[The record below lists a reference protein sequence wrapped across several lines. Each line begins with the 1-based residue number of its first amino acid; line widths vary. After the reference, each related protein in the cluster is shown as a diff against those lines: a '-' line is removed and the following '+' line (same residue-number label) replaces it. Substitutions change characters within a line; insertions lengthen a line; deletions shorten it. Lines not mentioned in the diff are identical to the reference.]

1 MTPARDDARRDAK
14 RISASLT
21 DPRIIDP
28 RQELVRHD
36 DLSEAEMAQ
45 ILRLLTAM
53 REWREADQR
62 LSFESRTH
70 MKLNETD
77 MRALR
82 YIIASMNADVPVTAG
97 ALSDHLHISTA
108 STTKLLDRLERAGHV
123 VRRPHPTDRRAVTV
137 EITPETHREVRRTMG
152 LQHARRF
159 EVVRS
164 LSPDDRDTV
173 TRFLRDLSATTLASV
188 PAAASDDPA
197 ADPAQDSGTDS
208 EATPASDSA
217 AGSGARRG

>member
-1 MTPARDDARRDAK
+1 MTPARDDARRDAR

-36 DLSEAEMAQ
+36 DLSEDELAQ
-45 ILRLLTAM
+45 IIRLLAAM

-82 YIIASMNADVPVTAG
+82 YIIASMNSDVPVTAG

-159 EVVRS
+159 EVVRA
-164 LSPDDRDTV
+164 LTPQDRDTV
-173 TRFLRDLSATTLASV
+173 TRFLHALSETTLTSV
-188 PAAASDDPA
+188 AAPVTDPDSAPSAAAPL
-197 ADPAQDSGTDS
+197 G
-208 EATPASDSA
+208 
-217 AGSGARRG
+217 

>member
-1 MTPARDDARRDAK
+1 MTPARDDARRDAR

-21 DPRIIDP
+21 DPRVIDP

-36 DLSEAEMAQ
+36 DLSEEELAQ
-45 ILRLLTAM
+45 IVRLLAAM
-53 REWREADQR
+53 REWRDADQR

-164 LSPDDRDTV
+164 LSPQDRDTV
-173 TRFLRDLSATTLASV
+173 TRFLRDLSETTLASV
-188 PAAASDDPA
+188 PAAGSGDPETA
-197 ADPAQDSGTDS
+197 AQDSDPHS
-208 EATPASDSA
+208 AAASD
-217 AGSGARRG
+217 ARRG

>member
-1 MTPARDDARRDAK
+1 MTPARNDAHTDARRDAR

-36 DLSEAEMAQ
+36 DLSEEELAQ
-45 ILRLLTAM
+45 IVRVLTAM

-62 LSFESRTH
+62 LSFASRTH

-82 YIIASMNADVPVTAG
+82 YIIASMNSGVPVTAG

-123 VRRPHPTDRRAVTV
+123 ERRPHPTDRRAVTV

-164 LSPDDRDTV
+164 LTPQDRDTV
-173 TRFLRDLSATTLASV
+173 TRFLQDLSATTLAQ
-188 PAAASDDPA
+188 AA
-197 ADPAQDSGTDS
+197 
-208 EATPASDSA
+208 EPASASA
-217 AGSGARRG
+217 SASAELDGHRPSSGD

>member
-1 MTPARDDARRDAK
+1 MTPARDDARRDAR

-36 DLSEAEMAQ
+36 DLSEDELAQ
-45 ILRLLTAM
+45 IIRLLAAM

-82 YIIASMNADVPVTAG
+82 YIIASMNSDVPVTAG

-159 EVVRS
+159 EVARA
-164 LSPDDRDTV
+164 LSAHDRDIV
-173 TRFLRDLSATTLASV
+173 TQFLQDLSATTLAAV
-188 PAAASDDPA
+188 PAPA
-197 ADPAQDSGTDS
+197 NGPALADPPAPADP
-208 EATPASDSA
+208 EADEP
-217 AGSGARRG
+217 RG

>member
-1 MTPARDDARRDAK
+1 MTPARDDARRNAR
-14 RISASLT
+14 RISESLT

-36 DLSEAEMAQ
+36 DLSEDELGQ
-45 ILRLLTAM
+45 IVGLLAAM
-53 REWREADQR
+53 REWRDADQR

-123 VRRPHPTDRRAVTV
+123 VRRSHPTDRRAVTV

-159 EVVRS
+159 EVARA
-164 LSPDDRDTV
+164 LSPGDRDTV
-173 TRFLRDLSATTLASV
+173 TRFLKELSATTLAAV
-188 PAAASDDPA
+188 PAPDPA
-197 ADPAQDSGTDS
+197 LEED
-208 EATPASDSA
+208 ASL
-217 AGSGARRG
+217 G

>member
-1 MTPARDDARRDAK
+1 MTPARDDARRDAR

-21 DPRIIDP
+21 DPRVIDP

-36 DLSEAEMAQ
+36 DLSEEELAQ
-45 ILRLLTAM
+45 IVRVLAAM
-53 REWREADQR
+53 REWRDADQR

-164 LSPDDRDTV
+164 LSPQDRDTV
-173 TRFLRDLSATTLASV
+173 TRFLRDLSETTLASV
-188 PAAASDDPA
+188 AAAGSGDPTA
-197 ADPAQDSGTDS
+197 
-208 EATPASDSA
+208 PASEPDPDSA
-217 AGSGARRG
+217 AGSDARRG

>member
-1 MTPARDDARRDAK
+1 MTPARDDARRNAR
-14 RISASLT
+14 RISESLT

-36 DLSEAEMAQ
+36 DLSEDELAQ
-45 ILRLLTAM
+45 IVRLLGAM

-159 EVVRS
+159 EVVRA
-164 LSPDDRDTV
+164 LSPHDRDTV
-173 TRFLRDLSATTLASV
+173 TRFLQELSATTLAAV
-188 PAAASDDPA
+188 PVPGGHPDPQEVA
-197 ADPAQDSGTDS
+197 PAD
-208 EATPASDSA
+208 
-217 AGSGARRG
+217 

>member
-1 MTPARDDARRDAK
+1 MTPARDDQR
-14 RISASLT
+14 RISASLI
-21 DPRIIDP
+21 DPRVIDP

-36 DLSEAEMAQ
+36 DLPEEELEQ
-45 ILRLLTAM
+45 ITRLLAAM

-82 YIIASMNADVPVTAG
+82 YIIAAMNADVPVTAG

-159 EVVRS
+159 EVARS
-164 LSPDDRDTV
+164 LSPQDRDTV
-173 TRFLRDLSATTLASV
+173 IRFLHELSATTLAAV
-188 PAAASDDPA
+188 PAQRSGPAPAPTPTAAAPE
-197 ADPAQDSGTDS
+197 TD
-208 EATPASDSA
+208 APRD
-217 AGSGARRG
+217 

>member
-1 MTPARDDARRDAK
+1 MTPARDDARRDAR

-21 DPRIIDP
+21 DPRVIDP

-36 DLSEAEMAQ
+36 DLSEEELAQ
-45 ILRLLTAM
+45 IVRLLAAM
-53 REWREADQR
+53 REWRDADQR

-159 EVVRS
+159 EVARS
-164 LSPDDRDTV
+164 LSPQDRDTV
-173 TRFLRDLSATTLASV
+173 TRFLRDLSETTLASV
-188 PAAASDDPA
+188 PAVGAGSGDQDAPA
-197 ADPAQDSGTDS
+197 PDSG
-208 EATPASDSA
+208 PDSA
-217 AGSGARRG
+217 ARSGARRG

>member
-1 MTPARDDARRDAK
+1 MTPARDDARRNAR
-14 RISASLT
+14 RISESLT

-36 DLSEAEMAQ
+36 DLSEDELGQ
-45 ILRLLTAM
+45 IVGLLAAM

-108 STTKLLDRLERAGHV
+108 STTKLLDRLEKAGHV

-159 EVVRS
+159 EVARA
-164 LSPDDRDTV
+164 LSPSDRDTV
-173 TRFLRDLSATTLASV
+173 TRFLKELSATTLAAVV
-188 PAAASDDPA
+188 PAGDPA
-197 ADPAQDSGTDS
+197 LEGDPSLG
-208 EATPASDSA
+208 
-217 AGSGARRG
+217 

>member
-1 MTPARDDARRDAK
+1 MTPARDDARRDAR
-14 RISASLT
+14 RISASMI
-21 DPRIIDP
+21 DPRVIDP

-36 DLSEAEMAQ
+36 DLSEEELAQVVRLMA
-45 ILRLLTAM
+45 AM
-53 REWREADQR
+53 RAWRDADQR
-62 LSFESRTH
+62 LSFASRAH
-70 MKLNETD
+70 LKLNETD
-77 MRALR
+77 MKALR

-159 EVVRS
+159 ELVRS
-164 LSPDDRDTV
+164 LSPADRETV
-173 TRFLRDLSATTLASV
+173 TRFLEDLSATTLTT
-188 PAAASDDPA
+188 AAAAADDDPA
-197 ADPAQDSGTDS
+197 PA
-208 EATPASDSA
+208 APAH
-217 AGSGARRG
+217 

>member
-1 MTPARDDARRDAK
+1 MSVMTSARDEQR

-21 DPRIIDP
+21 DPRVIDP

-36 DLSEAEMAQ
+36 DLSEEELGQ
-45 ILRLLTAM
+45 IVRLLGAM

-62 LSFESRTH
+62 LSLESRTH

-82 YIIASMNADVPVTAG
+82 YIIASANAAVPVTAG
-97 ALSDHLHISTA
+97 ALSDHLRISTA

-123 VRRPHPTDRRAVTV
+123 VRRPHPTDRRAVV
-137 EITPETHREVRRTMG
+137 IEITPETHAEVRRTMG

-159 EVVRS
+159 EVARS
-164 LSPDDRDTV
+164 LSPSDRDTV
-173 TRFLRDLSATTLASV
+173 IRFLQDLSATTLAAVGS
-188 PAAASDDPA
+188 
-197 ADPAQDSGTDS
+197 PAQGRPAPETDASGS
-208 EATPASDSA
+208 
-217 AGSGARRG
+217 

>member
-1 MTPARDDARRDAK
+1 MTPARDDARRDAR
-14 RISASLT
+14 RISASMI
-21 DPRIIDP
+21 DPRVIDP

-36 DLSEAEMAQ
+36 DLSEEELAQ
-45 ILRLLTAM
+45 VVRLLAAM
-53 REWREADQR
+53 RAWRDADQR
-62 LSFESRTH
+62 LSFESRAH
-70 MKLNETD
+70 LKLNETD
-77 MRALR
+77 MKALR

-159 EVVRS
+159 ELVRA
-164 LSPDDRDTV
+164 LSPADRETV
-173 TRFLRDLSATTLASV
+173 TRFLEDLSATTLTAA
-188 PAAASDDPA
+188 PAEDDDPA
-197 ADPAQDSGTDS
+197 PAAPTL
-208 EATPASDSA
+208 
-217 AGSGARRG
+217 